1 MKLREEETKVNS
13 HVKRARHVGIVVSS
27 MNKAL
32 KFYQDLLGL
41 KIVKHLIEEGEYID
55 RLLGVS
61 GARLDTYK
69 LSASGDDFV
78 IELMEVTSHPDGPPA
93 NPTFTDIGA
102 SHVAFEVTDIEGLYK
117 KLSKANVRFH
127 SVPQASPYDPVK
139 TVFALD
145 PDGTIVQFV
154 EFLKGK

>member
-1 MKLREEETKVNS
+1 MKLKEKKKETHS
-13 HVKRARHVGIVVSS
+13 HLKRARHVGIVVSS
-27 MNKAL
+27 MEKSL
-32 KFYQDLLGL
+32 KFYKEILGL
-41 KIVKHLIEEGEYID
+41 RIRKHLIEEGGYID
-55 RLLGVS
+55 RLVGVS

-69 LSASGDDFV
+69 LSAPGDDFV
-78 IELMEVTSHPDGPPA
+78 IELMEVTSHPGTPPL
-93 NPTFTDIGA
+93 NPAFTDIGA

-127 SVPQASPYDPVK
+127 SVPQSSPYDPVK

-154 EFLKGK
+154 EFLNGK